1 MVPPPP
7 DHPENNLGTFTM
19 TPSFPPRSS
28 LPVARLRLLGVS
40 LLLAGLTACGGGG
53 GSDDSAAADKS
64 YKGTVTAFSSPQS
77 FSVDG
82 IPVDASTSS
91 TAPQGLATG
100 SRVEV
105 QGEMVNGTLRARRVE
120 LDDDH
125 GGDDNGSGSSE
136 LEGRVTSYTSPT
148 SFSVD
153 GIPVDASAAPATLSV
168 DMHVEVHGTV
178 SNGVMVA
185 TRVEVEGSDDD
196 RDDDG
201 KDDDN
206 CATTAAKSS
215 CSDDG
220 KDDDKNDDKD
230 DDEDDDKGRRR

>member
-1 MVPPPP
+1 
-7 DHPENNLGTFTM
+7 M
-19 TPSFPPRSS
+19 TPSVLPRSS
-28 LPVARLRLLGVS
+28 LPVARWRLLGTS

-53 GSDDSAAADKS
+53 GSDESAATDKS
-64 YKGTVTAFSSPQS
+64 FKGTVTTYNSPQS

-91 TAPQGLATG
+91 TAPQGLAAG

-105 QGEMVNGTLRARRVE
+105 QGEMVNGTLQARRVE

-125 GGDDNGSGSSE
+125 GGDDGGTASSE

-153 GIPVDASAAPATLSV
+153 GIPVNASAAPTTLSV
-168 DMHVEVHGTV
+168 GMHVEVHGSV

-185 TRVEVEGSDDD
+185 SRVEVEGSGSDGG

-206 CATTAAKSS
+206 CTPTTTKSS
-215 CSDDG
+215 CSDDDKDDDS

-230 DDEDDDKGRRR
+230 DDNGRRR